1 MSSCWGSSEVHVRRI
16 PRWIKWAYTAFVAVI
31 TPVYAR
37 QYGWRNF
44 LWFSDVALFAMV
56 PALWLESPLIASMQA
71 VSITVPE
78 TGWTIDFAAQA
89 LFRRRPI
96 GLADYMFDRKIPALT
111 RAVSL
116 FHLWLPPLILWTVSR
131 LGYDQRAFR
140 LQTLTTWMLLPLT
153 YAITEPAD
161 DINWVYGVSGSPQQQ
176 IDGRVYLLLV
186 MAGYTAVFHWPA
198 HRVFTRVFP
207 DRHDI
212 APLDRTPAA
221 PPH

>member
-1 MSSCWGSSEVHVRRI
+1 
-16 PRWIKWAYTAFVAVI
+16 
-31 TPVYAR
+31 
-37 QYGWRNF
+37 
-44 LWFSDVALFAMV
+44 
-56 PALWLESPLIASMQA
+56 
-71 VSITVPE
+71 
-78 TGWTIDFAAQA
+78 
-89 LFRRRPI
+89 
-96 GLADYMFDRKIPALT
+96 MFDRKIPALT